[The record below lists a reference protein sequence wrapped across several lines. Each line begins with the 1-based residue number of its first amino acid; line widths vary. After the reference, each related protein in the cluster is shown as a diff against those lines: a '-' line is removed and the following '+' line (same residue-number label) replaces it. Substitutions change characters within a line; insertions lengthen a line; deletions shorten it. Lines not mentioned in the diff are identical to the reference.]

1 MVKLAVF
8 LGYSFASLGIGLFAI
23 TIMFIFASA
32 ISPNASTVTYP
43 YRPLATPSLI
53 TGLIFFDFG
62 IFGIW
67 LEYVRAKRRQEAQLK
82 YKLLRAKSR
91 IKIS

>member
-23 TIMFIFASA
+23 TIIFIFTSA
-32 ISPNASTVTYP
+32 ISPNTSTVTYP

-82 YKLLRAKSR
+82 YKLLQSKKSE
-91 IKIS
+91 KN

>member
-1 MVKLAVF
+1 MVKLAMF

-23 TIMFIFASA
+23 TIMFIFTSA
-32 ISPNASTVTYP
+32 ISPNASTITYP
-43 YRPLATPSLI
+43 YRPLTTPSLF

-82 YKLLRAKSR
+82 YRLLQSEKMD
-91 IKIS
+91 KN